1 MGGRDGWNA
10 EAQRSRMMSFSIRIC
25 ISFPNGREEKRQGQL
40 KWPFESEAHETRKDS
55 QPTPLTGLEGPSLPE
70 SLLVVGGVSSWRAK
84 GSGLARGEDSAEESR
99 ESEDGEKA
107 VESGEAQ
114 GLGELLSLSG

>member
-1 MGGRDGWNA
+1 MGA
-10 EAQRSRMMSFSIRIC
+10 TEV
-25 ISFPNGREEKRQGQL
+25 
-40 KWPFESEAHETRKDS
+40 WPLELAANENRKDS
-55 QPTPLTGLEGPSLPE
+55 QPTPLTRLEGPSLPE
-70 SLLVVGGVSSWRAK
+70 SLLVVGGVSSWSAR

>member
-1 MGGRDGWNA
+1 M
-10 EAQRSRMMSFSIRIC
+10 SRPRK
-25 ISFPNGREEKRQGQL
+25 NREETQS
-40 KWPFESEAHETRKDS
+40 P
-55 QPTPLTGLEGPSLPE
+55 PLTGREGLRLPE
-70 SLLVVGGVSSWRAK
+70 SLLVVGGVSSWSAR

>member
-1 MGGRDGWNA
+1 M
-10 EAQRSRMMSFSIRIC
+10 RI
-25 ISFPNGREEKRQGQL
+25 GK
-40 KWPFESEAHETRKDS
+40 T
-55 QPTPLTGLEGPSLPE
+55 QPIPLTCLAGPSLPE
-70 SLLVVGGVSSWRAK
+70 SLLVVGGVSSWSAR

>member
-1 MGGRDGWNA
+1 MGGSG
-10 EAQRSRMMSFSIRIC
+10 
-25 ISFPNGREEKRQGQL
+25 GQL
-40 KWPFESEAHETRKDS
+40 KYGPLSWQPMRIGKS
-55 QPTPLTGLEGPSLPE
+55 QPTPLTRLEGPSLPE
-70 SLLVVGGVSSWRAK
+70 SLLVVGGVSSWSAR

-99 ESEDGEKA
+99 ESEEGEKA

>member
-1 MGGRDGWNA
+1 M
-10 EAQRSRMMSFSIRIC
+10 
-25 ISFPNGREEKRQGQL
+25 
-40 KWPFESEAHETRKDS
+40 
-55 QPTPLTGLEGPSLPE
+55 
-70 SLLVVGGVSSWRAK
+70 VGGVSSWRAK